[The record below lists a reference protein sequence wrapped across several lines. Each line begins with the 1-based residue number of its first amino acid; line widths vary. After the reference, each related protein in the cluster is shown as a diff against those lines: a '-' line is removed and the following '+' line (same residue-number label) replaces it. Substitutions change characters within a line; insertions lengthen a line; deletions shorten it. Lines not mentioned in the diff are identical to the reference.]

1 MIRISDFMKI
11 NNKKGFI
18 LAEAIVVGIFVLS
31 LFTFL
36 FVNIIPLI
44 GEYEANEKY
53 DTIDGVYNA
62 NLVRSMILNDDNA
75 ISVLKLDGADYKYYT
90 ATGLCNA
97 LNYKNM
103 CLKLV
108 GEDFLNI
115 KNVYITWYHTERI
128 KTASKGNTGNFTRAT
143 REYIEQLDSFNIN
156 TSTYSHYKRLIIY
169 FNDGSFSNIEVK
181 VSEV

>member
-1 MIRISDFMKI
+1 MKI
-11 NNKKGFI
+11 KNKKGFI

-36 FVNIIPLI
+36 FINIIPLV
-44 GEYEANEKY
+44 GEYEASQEY

-62 NLVRSMILNDDNA
+62 NLVRSMILNDANA
-75 ISVLKLDGADYKYYT
+75 LDVLTLNGAEYKYYN
-90 ATGLCNA
+90 ATGLCNV

-115 KNVYITWYHTERI
+115 KTVYVTWYRSEPI
-128 KTASKGNTGNFTRAT
+128 KTKSKGNTENFTRAA
-143 REYIEQLDSFNIN
+143 REYIEQLESFDQPSG
-156 TSTYSHYKRLIIY
+156 TTYDKYKRLIINY
-169 FNDGSFSNIEVK
+169 NDGTFANIEVK
-181 VSEV
+181 VSEG

>member
-1 MIRISDFMKI
+1 MKKK
-11 NNKKGFI
+11 NEKGFI

-36 FVNIIPLI
+36 FVNIIPLV
-44 GEYEANEKY
+44 GEYEANQEY

-62 NLVRSMILNDDNA
+62 NLVRSMILND
-75 ISVLKLDGADYKYYT
+75 ADVIDILTLGSAPYKYYT
-90 ATGLCNA
+90 GTGLCNN

-115 KNVYITWYHTERI
+115 KGIYVTWYRSEPI
-128 KTASKGNTGNFTRAT
+128 KTASKGNVDNFSRAA
-143 REYIEQLDSFNIN
+143 REYIEQLESFDKPSG
-156 TSTYSHYKRLIIY
+156 TTYDRYKRLIINY
-169 FNDGSFSNIEVK
+169 NDGTFANIEVK
-181 VSEV
+181 VGVE